1 MNSDLATNAYR
12 QIEVNGSNRLQ
23 LVVMLYDGAIRFLG
37 EAKACLAKD
46 DTRGRNTAVNRTLAI
61 LGELQ
66 STLRINEGGELAQSL
81 DKLYN
86 YMTSRILDSNLKG
99 IATGFDESIHLL
111 RILNSAWMQ
120 IATQPEESPVTPQ
133 KPATIINRIPE
144 RPSNAPLELFG

>member
-1 MNSDLATNAYR
+1 MSSNLATNTYR

-37 EAKACLAKD
+37 EAKACLAKN
-46 DTRGRNTAVNRTLAI
+46 DTRGRNTAINRTLAI

-66 STLRINEGGELAQSL
+66 STLKMEEGGEVARSL

-99 IATGFDESIHLL
+99 IPNGFDESIHLL
-111 RILNSAWMQ
+111 RIVNSAWTQ
-120 IATQPEESPVTPQ
+120 IANQPEQPTTPSGQ
-133 KPATIINRIPE
+133 PAPIINRPPE
-144 RPSNAPLELFG
+144 RPANASLELFG

>member
-1 MNSDLATNAYR
+1 MSSDLATNTYR

-37 EAKACLAKD
+37 EAKACLAKS

-66 STLRINEGGELAQSL
+66 STLRMNEGGDLAQSL
-81 DKLYN
+81 DRLYN

-99 IATGFDESIHLL
+99 IPSGFDESIHLL
-111 RILNSAWMQ
+111 RILNSAWTQ
-120 IATQPEESPVTPQ
+120 IANHPELPSATSEQ
-133 KPATIINRIPE
+133 PATIMNRPAE
-144 RPSNAPLELFG
+144 QPSNGPLELFG